1 MNVVPGRPT
10 MVQWKTIH
18 LRTFEQH
25 KLDLMG
31 FIFLKKKKI
40 TDFPWLEKQMWEE
53 LREEMKVIKICY
65 VKFSKY

>member
-10 MVQWKTIH
+10 MVQWKTID

-31 FIFLKKKKI
+31 FILKKKKKI

-53 LREEMKVIKICY
+53 LREGNE
-65 VKFSKY
+65 SD